1 MNRTSLPRPRRVVP
15 VVALATAAALTLAG
29 CSSSSGGKKAEEAA
43 NNVSAGKANTPR
55 MTIAMITHAPSGD
68 TFWDTIRKG
77 AQAAAAK
84 DNVKL
89 IYSNDENA
97 GDQANLVQN
106 AIDQKVDGIAVT
118 LAKPDALKAVIAKA
132 KKAGIPVVGLN
143 AGLSAWKKQGL
154 LSFFG
159 QDESVSGQALGNK
172 LNGTGAKHA
181 LCVIQAQG
189 DVNLEERCAGVKK
202 GFSGKT
208 DILYVNGTDMP
219 SVKSTITAKLK
230 QDGSIDEVVTLGA
243 PIALTAVQGVSEA
256 GSKAKIAT
264 FDLNK
269 ALVSGVEKGDIQFAV
284 DQQPYLQGYLA
295 VDSLWLYKTNGNYSG
310 GGEQPVLTGPAFVDK
325 SNIDKIAEF
334 AAKGTR

>member
-1 MNRTSLPRPRRVVP
+1 MNRTALARSRRIVP
-15 VVALATAAALTLAG
+15 VVAVAAAAALTLAG
-29 CSSSSGGKKAEEAA
+29 CSSSSGGKKAEEEAG
-43 NNVSAGKANTPR
+43 NVSAGKANTPR
-55 MTIAMITHAPSGD
+55 MTIAMVTHAPSGD

-77 AQAAAAK
+77 AEAAAAK

-118 LAKPDALKAVIAKA
+118 LAKPDALKAVVAEA
-132 KKAGIPVVGLN
+132 EKAGIPVVGLN
-143 AGLSAWKKQGL
+143 AGLSVWKQQSL

-159 QDESVSGQALGNK
+159 QDESVSGQALGSK

-189 DVNLEERCAGVKK
+189 DVNLEQRCAGVKK
-202 GFSGKT
+202 SFSGKT

-230 QDGSIDEVVTLGA
+230 QDSSIDEVVTLGA
-243 PIALTAVQGVSEA
+243 PIALTAEQAVSE
-256 GSKAKIAT
+256 GGGKAKIAT

-269 ALVSGVEKGDIQFAV
+269 DLVSAIQDGRIQFAV

-295 VDSLWLYKTNGNYSG
+295 VDSLWLYKTNGNFSG

-325 SNIDKIAEF
+325 SNVDAVAKF

>member
-1 MNRTSLPRPRRVVP
+1 MSRTSLPRSRRIAP
-15 VVALATAAALTLAG
+15 AVAVAAAAALTLAG
-29 CSSSSGGKKAEEAA
+29 CSSSSGGKKAEESAA
-43 NNVSAGKANTPR
+43 GVSAGKADTPR
-55 MTIAMITHAPSGD
+55 LTIALVTHAPSGD

-77 AQAAAAK
+77 AEAAAAK
-84 DNVKL
+84 DNIKL
-89 IYSNDENA
+89 IYSNDETA
-97 GDQANLVQN
+97 SDQAALVQN

-118 LAKPDALKAVIAKA
+118 LAKPDALKDVVAKA
-132 KKAGIPVVGLN
+132 EKAGIPVVGLN
-143 AGLSAWKKQGL
+143 AGLDVWKEQGL

-159 QDESVSGQALGNK
+159 QDEAISGEALGK
-172 LNGTGAKHA
+172 KIDGTGVKHA

-189 DVNLEERCAGVKK
+189 AVNLEQRCAGVKK
-202 GFSGKT
+202 AFSGKT

-230 QDGSIDEVVTLGA
+230 QDSSIDEVVTLGA
-243 PIALTAVQGVSEA
+243 PIALTAVQAVDET

-269 ALVSGVEKGDIQFAV
+269 DLVKAIEAGDIQFAV

-295 VDSLWLYKTNGNYSG
+295 VDSLWLYKNNGNFSG

-325 SNIDKIAEF
+325 SNVKSVAGF